1 MAPEE
6 PSLRVTDKLAHPEL
20 GYVRLPP
27 VNIAVFVSI
36 NFYVITMNFSC
47 LFLSQSGMGDL
58 RVCEYRPGDIPV
70 IHPLFKGEE
79 SILCG
84 DDGLIFRHMAELVR
98 TDNIAAGIDVRGGGP
113 KGGIGPDPLQGVF
126 NSGILKR
133 EAFDIRLSSD
143 SHEDSLCLDLLCLVF
158 SVLQGQGDP
167 AVFHTELQ
175 GCVSGEQV
183 YPVFY
188 HLLRQSVD

>member
-98 TDNIAAGIDVRGGGP
+98 TDHIAAGIDVRGGGP

-133 EAFDIRLSSD
+133 EAFDNLSTNSRSSRFRIRSNFSTVETLTPRRLKAEASSAPIGPPPRTMRD
-143 SHEDSLCLDLLCLVF
+143 GGNFSRLKIVSL
-158 SVLQGQGDP
+158 
-167 AVFHTELQ
+167 
-175 GCVSGEQV
+175 
-183 YPVFY
+183 
-188 HLLRQSVD
+188 